1 MSITTQRVK
10 EAEGKRRQER
20 KKGQKTRDV
29 KLPQTG
35 PPLRKGEGGVLS

>member
-20 KKGQKTRDV
+20 KKGQKPGMSSCPRLV
-29 KLPQTG
+29 HPFLKEKVG
-35 PPLRKGEGGVLS
+35 C